1 MRCVVTAGP
10 TYEPLDG
17 VRRLTNFSTGRLG
30 TELAK
35 FLIERGHEVKLL
47 LGEMASFREAT
58 NAEIFTTTSDLRE
71 RLQGMASKPPEAVF
85 HAAAVNDFGFGRVWA
100 GSEQGELKELKAGKY
115 PTREGTLLAEL
126 LPTPKIIVQLRHW
139 FPVAR
144 LVGWKYEVDGTR
156 EDVIKEAERQL
167 AESLTDA
174 CVANG
179 PAYGDGFCLVE
190 GVGEF
195 KDLGNRAMLF
205 EALEKLLRG

>member
-1 MRCVVTAGP
+1 
-10 TYEPLDG
+10 
-17 VRRLTNFSTGRLG
+17 
-30 TELAK
+30 
-35 FLIERGHEVKLL
+35 VKLL
-47 LGEMASFREAT
+47 LGELASFREAT
-58 NAEIFTTTSDLRE
+58 HAEIFTTTSDLRE
-71 RLQGMASKPPEAVF
+71 RLQGLASHPPDAVF

-100 GSEQGELKELKAGKY
+100 RSEQGELKELKAGKY

-126 LPTPKIIVQLRHW
+126 LPTPKIISQLRHW

-156 EDVIKEAERQL
+156 EDVIKEGERQL

-195 KDLGNRAMLF
+195 KHLGEKAALF
-205 EALEKLLRG
+205 EALEKLVRG

>member
-1 MRCVVTAGP
+1 MRCIVTAGP
-10 TYEPLDG
+10 TYESLDG

-30 TELAK
+30 TELTS
-35 FLIERGHEVKLL
+35 FLESKGHEVKLL
-47 LGEMASFREAT
+47 RGEAASYRLGS
-58 NAEIFTTTSDLRE
+58 AEIFTTTSDLRE
-71 RLQGMASKPPEAVF
+71 RLQGMASKPPDAVF

-100 GSEQGELKELKAGKY
+100 RSEQGELKELKAGKY

-126 LPTPKIIVQLRHW
+126 LPTPKIIAQLRHW

-156 EDVIKEAERQL
+156 EDVIKQAEKQV
-167 AESLTDA
+167 AECLTDA

-205 EALEKLLRG
+205 EALEKLVRG

>member
-1 MRCVVTAGP
+1 MRCIVTAGP

-30 TELAK
+30 TELARY
-35 FLIERGHEVKLL
+35 LIERGHEVKLL
-47 LGEMASFREAT
+47 LGELASFRQAT

-71 RLQGMASKPPEAVF
+71 RLQGLASQPPHAVF

-100 GSEQGELKELKAGKY
+100 RSDQGELKELKAGKY
-115 PTREGTLLAEL
+115 STREGTLLAEL
-126 LPTPKIIVQLRHW
+126 VPTPKIIAELRQW

-156 EDVIKEAERQL
+156 EDVIREAEKQL
-167 AESLTDA
+167 AVCLTDA
-174 CVANG
+174 CVTNG
-179 PAYGDGFCLVE
+179 PSYGDGFGLVE

-195 KDLGNRAMLF
+195 KNLGNRAALF
-205 EALEKLLRG
+205 EALEKFVKE